1 MQLHS
6 LLSLFSDTYLQ
17 RIILCDL
24 KDGGAE
30 NIFEGT
36 IDELPSVYDNID
48 VCSID
53 PLDETGILTIN
64 IDTTA

>member
-1 MQLHS
+1 MQLYS
-6 LLSLFSDTYLQ
+6 LLSLFNDTSFQ
-17 RIILCDL
+17 RIVLCDL

-36 IDELPSVYDNID
+36 IDELLPKYENIEI
-48 VCSID
+48 CSID
-53 PLDETGILTIN
+53 PLDETGVLTIN

>member
-1 MQLHS
+1 MQLYS
-6 LLSLFSDTYLQ
+6 LLSLFSDTSFQ

-24 KDGGAE
+24 KDGSAE

-36 IDELPSVYDNID
+36 IDDLSPEYENLE

-53 PLDETGILTIN
+53 PLDETGVLTIN

>member
-1 MQLHS
+1 MQLYS
-6 LLSLFSDTYLQ
+6 LLSLFTDTTFQ

-36 IDELPSVYDNID
+36 IDELLPKYENIEI
-48 VCSID
+48 CSID

>member
-1 MQLHS
+1 MQLYS
-6 LLSLFSDTYLQ
+6 LLSLFNDTSFQ
-17 RIILCDL
+17 RIVLCDL

-30 NIFEGT
+30 NIFYGT
-36 IDELPSVYDNID
+36 IDELLHKYDNLE

>member
-1 MQLHS
+1 MQLYS
-6 LLSLFSDTYLQ
+6 LLSLFTDTSVQ
-17 RIILCDL
+17 RIVLCDL
-24 KDGGAE
+24 KDCGAE

-36 IDELPSVYDNID
+36 IDDLFSEYENLE

>member
-1 MQLHS
+1 MQLYS
-6 LLSLFSDTYLQ
+6 LLSLFSDTSFQ

-36 IDELPSVYDNID
+36 IDELLHKYENTEI
-48 VCSID
+48 CSID

-64 IDTTA
+64 IDTTS